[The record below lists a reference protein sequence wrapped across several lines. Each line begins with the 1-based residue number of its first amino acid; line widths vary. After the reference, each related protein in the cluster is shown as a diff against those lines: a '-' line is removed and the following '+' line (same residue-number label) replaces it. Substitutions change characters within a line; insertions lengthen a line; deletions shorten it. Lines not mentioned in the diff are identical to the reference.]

1 MDLDYINISEI
12 ESNAETALEK
22 KYAQFELAEGISVS
36 NPCEINIMKF
46 RYLEDFQNNYV
57 DALSMFFTKQEI
69 NAQDIQ
75 LSTDNTGSKSYSFWN
90 EYDKMY
96 GCVSDNG
103 FIAMLKP
110 DVFDISFACNG
121 RNVKIY
127 HVDRDVDLSDSYQ
140 LNNGEYSIGEA
151 VDYINAW
158 LEDEYKKRFSQYDYK
173 VKTVIVRE
181 FQDHYLY
188 EILIQQIYNG
198 VPLDCITQYAE
209 MDEKSNRMYMKYTKN
224 NVMAD
229 AILNSKLNV
238 AEKMNVQLNVKANV
252 PEMLPMSDVELCS
265 VLGNMLDNA
274 VEACGTLPKEERF
287 MRVYIGKLKGQL
299 YLSVQNSAGKVR
311 KEKGSYLSTKEGEH
325 GYGLFRIDRVAKKYG
340 GYVNRQNEEG
350 IFATEIMI
358 PLTEKVA

>member
-1 MDLDYINISEI
+1 MKIAIIIGTILLFIALCIIGFLLLRRILYNMIDCRIERFQSELIEKQVREIQNMYRQVRGWRHDYRNHIN
-12 ESNAETALEK
+12 N
-22 KYAQFELAEGISVS
+22 
-36 NPCEINIMKF
+36 MK
-46 RYLEDFQNNYV
+46 
-57 DALSMFFTKQEI
+57 
-69 NAQDIQ
+69 IQ
-75 LSTDNTGSKSYSFWN
+75 LSQEN
-90 EYDKMY
+90 YD
-96 GCVSDNG
+96 G
-103 FIAMLKP
+103 
-110 DVFDISFACNG
+110 
-121 RNVKIY
+121 
-127 HVDRDVDLSDSYQ
+127 LSDY
-140 LNNGEYSIGEA
+140 LNELA
-151 VDYINAW
+151 DDLDTVD
-158 LEDEYKKRFSQYDYK
+158 
-173 VKTVIVRE
+173 TVIKT
-181 FQDHYLY
+181 
-188 EILIQQIYNG
+188 G
-198 VPLDCITQYAE
+198 
-209 MDEKSNRMYMKYTKN
+209 

-274 VEACGTLPKEERF
+274 VEACGTLPEEERF

-311 KEKGSYLSTKEGEH
+311 KEKGSYLSTKEDASSSTKLH

>member
-1 MDLDYINISEI
+1 MKIAIIIGAVILFSALCVVGFFLLSRTLYNMIDRRIERFQSELIEKQVREIQNMYRQVRGWRHDYRNHIN
-12 ESNAETALEK
+12 N
-22 KYAQFELAEGISVS
+22 
-36 NPCEINIMKF
+36 MK
-46 RYLEDFQNNYV
+46 
-57 DALSMFFTKQEI
+57 
-69 NAQDIQ
+69 IQ
-75 LSTDNTGSKSYSFWN
+75 LSQEN
-90 EYDKMY
+90 YD
-96 GCVSDNG
+96 G
-103 FIAMLKP
+103 
-110 DVFDISFACNG
+110 
-121 RNVKIY
+121 
-127 HVDRDVDLSDSYQ
+127 LSDY
-140 LNNGEYSIGEA
+140 LNELA
-151 VDYINAW
+151 DDLDTVD
-158 LEDEYKKRFSQYDYK
+158 
-173 VKTVIVRE
+173 TVIKT
-181 FQDHYLY
+181 
-188 EILIQQIYNG
+188 G
-198 VPLDCITQYAE
+198 
-209 MDEKSNRMYMKYTKN
+209 

-274 VEACGTLPKEERF
+274 VEACGTLPEEERF

-358 PLTEKVA
+358 PLKTA

>member
-1 MDLDYINISEI
+1 MKIAIIIGAILLFIALCVVGFFLLRRTLYNMIDRRIERFQSELIEKQVREIQNMYRQVRGWRHDYRNHIN
-12 ESNAETALEK
+12 N
-22 KYAQFELAEGISVS
+22 
-36 NPCEINIMKF
+36 MK
-46 RYLEDFQNNYV
+46 
-57 DALSMFFTKQEI
+57 
-69 NAQDIQ
+69 IQ
-75 LSTDNTGSKSYSFWN
+75 LSQEN
-90 EYDKMY
+90 YD
-96 GCVSDNG
+96 G
-103 FIAMLKP
+103 
-110 DVFDISFACNG
+110 
-121 RNVKIY
+121 
-127 HVDRDVDLSDSYQ
+127 LSDY
-140 LNNGEYSIGEA
+140 LNELA
-151 VDYINAW
+151 DDLDTVD
-158 LEDEYKKRFSQYDYK
+158 
-173 VKTVIVRE
+173 TVIKT
-181 FQDHYLY
+181 
-188 EILIQQIYNG
+188 G
-198 VPLDCITQYAE
+198 
-209 MDEKSNRMYMKYTKN
+209 

-252 PEMLPMSDVELCS
+252 PEAIPMSDVELCS

-274 VEACGTLPKEERF
+274 VEACGTLPEEERF